1 MADRDDGAT
10 LTATIAQACANGT
23 ATVIGG
29 HGSKSFFTRDV
40 EGELVSTVDHIG
52 VLDYRP
58 DELVITTRSGM
69 PLKDLASIV
78 AAENQMIPFDP
89 PHFNGSGTVG
99 GALATGLSGPGR
111 PWFGSVRDC
120 VLGVEI
126 VNGLGE
132 RMNFGGQVIKNV
144 AGYDISRLM
153 VGSLGTLGLILSASI
168 KVLPAA
174 DVSITVTERCDARD
188 AAEHVRA
195 WMLKPYPITATC
207 HVDGVLY
214 LRLSG
219 SGTSVAEA
227 RDALGLEEGVED
239 VRFWAQVRDHEHAFF
254 DTRVPLWRLSLPR
267 GTYWSEGDCLTEW
280 AGAQV
285 WLKSDREASDI
296 HATATQKGGYARRF
310 GTVQPEQP
318 ATNDA
323 IGKYTA
329 RLKEAFDPMGVLN
342 PGLRF

>member
-29 HGSKSFFTRDV
+29 HGSKSFFTRNV

-89 PHFNGSGTVG
+89 PHFNGRGTVG

-111 PWFGSVRDC
+111 PWFGSARDC

-132 RMNFGGQVIKNV
+132 LKVIEDRALERGGAHARAV
-144 AGYDISRLM
+144 
-153 VGSLGTLGLILSASI
+153 
-168 KVLPAA
+168 VL
-174 DVSITVTERCDARD
+174 DLND
-188 AAEHVRA
+188 
-195 WMLKPYPITATC
+195 
-207 HVDGVLY
+207 
-214 LRLSG
+214 
-219 SGTSVAEA
+219 
-227 RDALGLEEGVED
+227 
-239 VRFWAQVRDHEHAFF
+239 
-254 DTRVPLWRLSLPR
+254 DTRVAAHKPTGS
-267 GTYWSEGDCLTEW
+267 GIANS
-280 AGAQV
+280 
-285 WLKSDREASDI
+285 
-296 HATATQKGGYARRF
+296 
-310 GTVQPEQP
+310 
-318 ATNDA
+318 
-323 IGKYTA
+323 
-329 RLKEAFDPMGVLN
+329 
-342 PGLRF
+342 